1 MFCIIF
7 EEYLAL
13 HPLPKSEEKRKNALR
28 IPKSGKI
35 VFGSLYTLSRI
46 WQYQKGG
53 RNPPPPK
60 KKTEIEFHI
69 KGNFG
74 YGSYLRDINATSK
87 IKYEDDFVHLLNTI
101 AREPHIHT

>member
-1 MFCIIF
+1 MTI
-7 EEYLAL
+7 
-13 HPLPKSEEKRKNALR
+13 SKR
-28 IPKSGKI
+28 GK
-35 VFGSLYTLSRI
+35 
-46 WQYQKGG
+46 K
-53 RNPPPPK
+53 PPPQ